1 MRNIQA
7 SPKNKFISSLKTA
20 VFKRFFRIYANYIF
34 MISFK
39 NFSNQ
44 DLIKQTK
51 IFALREREA
60 ELLVLR
66 GLREIELRRLHLEMG
81 YPSLERFL
89 VEELGY
95 HSSTAY
101 RKVDAMRLIADI
113 PEVEKAIQ
121 KGEMNVTALSQAQSF
136 FKVQARKGKAWKVDA
151 KFELL
156 QSIKG
161 QSKLETEK
169 LLKSIDPELPSPDR
183 VRAINETQTEIK
195 FIADDLLLKKL
206 QKVRELTSHT
216 QADASY
222 NALFHRMADLVL
234 KAIDPEH
241 KKSRAVR
248 KIHPVE
254 VATSNEVNGEAAGAV
269 AISQGQKGAATD
281 QLRDHQAHVNS
292 KFPPVRKSPTT
303 NLKSRYIKSSDRHSV
318 WKEAQGECTYVD
330 PVSNRKCTSRW
341 KLQVEHRV
349 PFAKN
354 GTHDPQNL
362 TLLCAAH
369 NRLTA
374 IQSFGKRKMNPYL
387 REPMPE

>member
-1 MRNIQA
+1 
-7 SPKNKFISSLKTA
+7 
-20 VFKRFFRIYANYIF
+20 

-39 NFSNQ
+39 DFSNHE
-44 DLIKQTK
+44 LLKQTK

-101 RKVDAMRLIADI
+101 RKVDAMRLIADM

-234 KAIDPEH
+234 KAVDPEQ
-241 KKSRAVR
+241 KKPRNAYNSKIAQVVR
-248 KIHPVE
+248 VE
-254 VATSNEVNGEAAGAV
+254 VKEGSPLAAPTNESKTAEILSRKSFSEGNLENKLGETHNDAESEVTCNQVESSDAENSTT
-269 AISQGQKGAATD
+269 IQKKF
-281 QLRDHQAHVNS
+281 
-292 KFPPVRKSPTT
+292 KFPPVGKSITT
-303 NLKSRYIKSSDRHSV
+303 KPKSRYIKTADRHFV
-318 WKEAQGECTYVD
+318 WKEAQGECSYVD
-330 PVSNRKCTSRW
+330 PVSHRKCTSRW
-341 KLQVEHRV
+341 KIQVEHRI

-354 GTHDPQNL
+354 GTHHPENL

-369 NRLTA
+369 NRLAA
-374 IQSFGKRKMNPYL
+374 IHSYGKSKMNPYL
-387 REPMPE
+387 RVPVPE

>member
-1 MRNIQA
+1 
-7 SPKNKFISSLKTA
+7 
-20 VFKRFFRIYANYIF
+20 

-39 NFSNQ
+39 DFSNH
-44 DLIKQTK
+44 DLLKQTK

-101 RKVDAMRLIADI
+101 RKVDAMRLIADL
-113 PEVEKAIQ
+113 PEVEQALH

-136 FKVQARKGKAWKVDA
+136 FKVQARKGKAWKKED

-169 LLKSIDPELPSPDR
+169 LLRSIDPEMPSPDR
-183 VRAINETQTEIK
+183 MRVINETQTEIR
-195 FIADDLLLKKL
+195 FIADDLLLNKL
-206 QKVRELTSHT
+206 RRVRELTSHT
-216 QADASY
+216 QTDSSY
-222 NALFHRMADLVL
+222 NALFHKMADLVL
-234 KAIDPEH
+234 KAVDPE
-241 KKSRAVR
+241 KKKPRKTDKSRIAEVVR
-248 KIHPVE
+248 
-254 VATSNEVNGEAAGAV
+254 NEVKVTGSQAAAAHESKTTETLFRRSFSERILENKLGQNHNDGERSV
-269 AISQGQKGAATD
+269 TCNQ
-281 QLRDHQAHVNS
+281 VE
-292 KFPPVRKSPTT
+292 PPTAENSPTT
-303 NLKSRYIKSSDRHSV
+303 HINTKFPLVGKSTTTKLKSRYIKTADRHSV

-330 PVSNRKCTSRW
+330 PVSQRKCNSRW
-341 KLQVEHRV
+341 KLQVEHCI

-354 GTHDPQNL
+354 GTNHAENL

-374 IQSFGKRKMNPYL
+374 IQSFGKSKMNPYL
-387 REPMPE
+387 RQPVPE